1 MSVSRAACGRC
12 RGRVLSALQNR
23 RLSGTRHQIN
33 QHLNHCER
41 QRKRLSSLSSVD
53 AMQWGQ
59 KNLMKSMLS
68 QLSHLS
74 QSKNTDPEARDPPEA
89 LQNLQIVAIGLPRV
103 PPTLVPSGGISHA
116 GAVWLE
122 KKLAGVF

>member
-1 MSVSRAACGRC
+1 ML
-12 RGRVLSALQNR
+12 LSD
-23 RLSGTRHQIN
+23 TKHQIN
-33 QHLNHCER
+33 EHLNDCGRHR
-41 QRKRLSSLSSVD
+41 PRVSQLSQLQTARV
-53 AMQWGQ
+53 GQ

-122 KKLAGVF
+122 KKLAAVFRIRLTRFINRAVTVHFSQ

>member
-1 MSVSRAACGRC
+1 
-12 RGRVLSALQNR
+12 
-23 RLSGTRHQIN
+23 
-33 QHLNHCER
+33 
-41 QRKRLSSLSSVD
+41 
-53 AMQWGQ
+53 
-59 KNLMKSMLS
+59 MKSMLS

-122 KKLAGVF
+122 KKLAAVFRIRLTRFINRAVTVHFSQ